1 MENMENQIPISQNTQ
16 NIEVDTLLL
25 PQKEKKKMTCI
36 SITCWILQ
44 ILIWV
49 GAIILLYMDVYRVEH
64 YSYIGDEE
72 YISDSFIFM
81 VIFEIILYITYVIF
95 QFYSPTYDYLKHKRT
110 DINLYK
116 LMEQL
121 FISPPKIQFVCE
133 CYHYEKRTY
142 TTTDSKGNSIKREEM
157 VKVTTKVDSKFFYY
171 YSSRDVSGL
180 FNLNYDKSKIT
191 NKFYVKLEL
200 LTDFG
205 FADAITYSDYQKEKD
220 EFYNKNLHVDTF
232 MDFHVN
238 NIVDGLTS
246 YNLINITDSN
256 PCGMSV
262 FWLIFFSLIGIAQLY
277 KMYINSKCIYK
288 SFTIRKIIS
297 SRYKL
302 TTEECDIKYKNVDPV
317 ISYEDLNIK
326 LKTNDFGYISND
338 FNLKLPTQEEIE
350 SAQQYKDKVFT
361 ISDTKENS
369 SNLEFKNVIDNN
381 NNELDNSLKTGLLP
395 NQIPEE

>member
-1 MENMENQIPISQNTQ
+1 MENQIPITQNTQ
-16 NIEVDTLLL
+16 NKEVGTLLL

-44 ILIWV
+44 ILIWA
-49 GAIILLYMDVYRVEH
+49 GAITLLYMDVYRIEH
-64 YSYIGDEE
+64 ASYFGDRE
-72 YISDSFIFM
+72 YISVSFIFM

-116 LMEQL
+116 LIEKL
-121 FISPPKIQFVCE
+121 FITPPKIQFVCE

-142 TTTDSKGNSIKREEM
+142 TTTDVNGNSVKREEM
-157 VKVTTKVDSKFFYY
+157 VKVITKIETKFFDY

-205 FADAITYSDYQKEKD
+205 FADAITFSDYQKEKD
-220 EFYNKNLHVDTF
+220 EFYNKNLHVDVF

-262 FWLIFFSLIGIAQLY
+262 FWFIFFSLIGIAQLY

-317 ISYEDLNIK
+317 ISYEDLNIR
-326 LKTNDFGYISND
+326 LATNEFGYISND
-338 FNLKLPTQEEIE
+338 FNLQLPTQEEIE
-350 SAQQYKDKVFT
+350 SAQQYKDKVF
-361 ISDTKENS
+361 IASNTKENG

-381 NNELDNSLKTGLLP
+381 NDELDNSLKTSLIP
-395 NQIPEE
+395 DQIPEE